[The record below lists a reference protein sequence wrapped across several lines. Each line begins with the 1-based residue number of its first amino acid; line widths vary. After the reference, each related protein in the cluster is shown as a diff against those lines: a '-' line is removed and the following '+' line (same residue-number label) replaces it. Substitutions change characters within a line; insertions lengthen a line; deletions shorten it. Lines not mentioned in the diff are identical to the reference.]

1 MGQQRTVREYLMNS
15 AQKKYESESV
25 REISWLQMLGSSI
38 AAAFGVQSRSNRER
52 DFQNGDIKKFAIA
65 GVLVT
70 CVLMFALIGIVQWV
84 LT

>member
-1 MGQQRTVREYLMNS
+1 
-15 AQKKYESESV
+15 
-25 REISWLQMLGSSI
+25 MLGSSI

-52 DFQNGDIKKFAIA
+52 DFQHGDIKKFAIA

-70 CVLMFALIGIVQWV
+70 CVLMFALIGIVRWV

>member
-1 MGQQRTVREYLMNS
+1 MS
-15 AQKKYESESV
+15 AAEKKYESESV
-25 REISWLQMLGSSI
+25 TGVSWLQMLGSSI

-52 DFQNGDIKKFAIA
+52 DFQHGDIKKFAIA

>member
-1 MGQQRTVREYLMNS
+1 
-15 AQKKYESESV
+15 
-25 REISWLQMLGSSI
+25 MLGSSI
-38 AAAFGVQSRSNRER
+38 AAVFGVQSRSNRER
-52 DFQNGDIKKFAIA
+52 DFQHGDIKKFAIT

>member
-1 MGQQRTVREYLMNS
+1 MSS

-25 REISWLQMLGSSI
+25 RGVSWLQMLGSSI
-38 AAAFGVQSRSNRER
+38 AAVFGVQSRSNRER
-52 DFQNGDIKKFAIA
+52 DFQHGDIKKFAIT

-70 CVLMFALIGIVQWV
+70 CVLLFALIGIVQWV

>member
-1 MGQQRTVREYLMNS
+1 MKAAE
-15 AQKKYESESV
+15 KKYESESV
-25 REISWLQMLGSSI
+25 TGVSWLQMLGSSI

-52 DFQNGDIKKFAIA
+52 DFQHGDIKKFAIA

-70 CVLMFALIGIVQWV
+70 CVLMFALIGMVRWV

>member
-1 MGQQRTVREYLMNS
+1 MSS
-15 AQKKYESESV
+15 AEKKLESKSV
-25 REISWLQMLGSSI
+25 AGVGWLQMLGSST

-52 DFQNGDIKKFAIA
+52 DFQHGDIKKFAIA